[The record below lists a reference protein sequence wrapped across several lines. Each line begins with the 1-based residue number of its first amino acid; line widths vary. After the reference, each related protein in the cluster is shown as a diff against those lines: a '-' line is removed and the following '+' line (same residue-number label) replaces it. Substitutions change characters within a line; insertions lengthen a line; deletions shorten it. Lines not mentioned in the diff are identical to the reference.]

1 MSPQPAGLSF
11 VTSIVDGTGGEVLDV
26 LGPAVEFLY
35 VSEGPYEQFCL
46 MRGVVPPGV
55 TVPLHSHDDV
65 EAFFIVSGSQEV
77 LVPGS
82 DGLEWR
88 PARAGDDT
96 SARGASYAFGAPV
109 VGRISQT
116 GTALAWGSRPGRR
129 IPDGGAR
136 SRNCFR
142 QRYPAGVAG
151 VDPQVCRRPA
161 RAGVDLTGKSW
172 NRAHTTMLPLR

>member
-1 MSPQPAGLSF
+1 
-11 VTSIVDGTGGEVLDV
+11 
-26 LGPAVEFLY
+26 
-35 VSEGPYEQFCL
+35 

-116 GTALAWGSRPGRR
+116 GTALAWGSA
-129 IPDGGAR
+129 DA
-136 SRNCFR
+136 F
-142 QRYPAGVAG
+142 QTAVHEAGIVSAN
-151 VDPQVCRRPA
+151 DTPQVSPA
-161 RAGVDLTGKSW
+161 LIHKYAADLRG
-172 NRAHTTMLPLR
+172 RGLI